1 MHRLIP
7 LILLTAGL
15 ARSAQAQDLPR
26 QYETREAVVLAS
38 TPDADKVAQSDALG
52 NVRKLALTLKF
63 TCATPDCKDAG
74 FSLRF
79 APDLNVSAVAA
90 FDAHAGVL
98 QPSLS
103 HTDRDVIYDHPLFS
117 QTPAPGETFDLV
129 IDLGTGSRVTFDL
142 YRKDAATGRETME
155 SHDLPVKGEVRSLF
169 TTVSGGELTLVR
181 QAYTFR

>member
-7 LILLTAGL
+7 LIVLTAGL
-15 ARSAQAQDLPR
+15 AGSAQAQDLPR
-26 QYETREAVVLAS
+26 QYETREPVVLAS
-38 TPDADKVAQSDALG
+38 MPDADKVAQSDALG

-90 FDAHAGVL
+90 FDAHNGVL

-103 HTDRDVIYDHPLFS
+103 HTDRDVVYDHQLFS
-117 QTPAPGETFDLV
+117 QMPAPGDTFDLIV
-129 IDLGTGSRVTFDL
+129 DLGSGNRVTFDL
-142 YRKDAATGRETME
+142 YRRDPVTGRETME
-155 SHDLPVKGEVRSLF
+155 SHDVALAGNVHGLV
-169 TTVSGGELTLVR
+169 TTVSGGQLTFVK